1 MKITKGPIMYLV
13 NGWALS
19 VGTETLEAQVFSNS
33 QVTEIS

>member
-1 MKITKGPIMYLV
+1 MYLV